1 MVYVTVTISYR
12 SLKQGQ
18 IPLSNAMSESQATKC
33 LPYSA
38 NIHRLFCF
46 TSDMYLYFRRN
57 IKDRIIGS
65 AVLRNIILNTAD
77 FVRVIDK
84 MTGADN
90 S

>member
-1 MVYVTVTISYR
+1 
-12 SLKQGQ
+12 
-18 IPLSNAMSESQATKC
+18 
-33 LPYSA
+33 
-38 NIHRLFCF
+38 
-46 TSDMYLYFRRN
+46 MYLYFRRN

-77 FVRVIDK
+77 FVRIIDK

>member
-1 MVYVTVTISYR
+1 M
-12 SLKQGQ
+12 
-18 IPLSNAMSESQATKC
+18 
-33 LPYSA
+33 YS
-38 NIHRLFCF
+38 
-46 TSDMYLYFRRN
+46 YFRRN

-77 FVRVIDK
+77 FVGVIDK